1 MFNPEQQGTAWLAS
15 FERLLAQRVHLPLKT
30 HSVTYSKNHAIFK
43 DHIESF
49 LTLKIVHSE
58 KEASKLDADRYDL
71 YF

>member
-15 FERLLAQRVHLPLKT
+15 FERLLAQRVHLKI
-30 HSVTYSKNHAIFK
+30 HGVIYSKNHAVFK